1 MTKHKLLILFFV
13 TIVITLVAVFGIHVF
28 VLDLIQEPKFSNKII
43 LSYGINISLAS
54 LIFTVIYGL
63 KKKYKD
69 QLGFFFIAGSFV
81 KFVFFFVFFYP
92 SFKVDGVINTQEFA
106 SFFIP
111 YVLCLIIETFFMAK
125 VLKKTDKNLL

>member
-1 MTKHKLLILFFV
+1 V
-13 TIVITLVAVFGIHVF
+13 V
-28 VLDLIQEPKFSNKII
+28 
-43 LSYGINISLAS
+43 
-54 LIFTVIYGL
+54 YGL